1 MDAAVNDR
9 RTARRSNRIAE
20 HGIVRARVTLG
31 HEASVVDVSTT
42 GALIETHHRLLPGMT
57 IELYMETGEHRRSI
71 RGAVVRC
78 TVTQLHAGAL
88 WYRSAIAFDRPAAW
102 LDCVT
107 NDEFA
112 GGNDELDIPSRAS
125 RVSTN
130 YPGRGSQQGRRTR
143 QT

>member
-31 HEASVVDVSTT
+31 HEASVVDLSTT
-42 GALIETHHRLLPGMT
+42 GALIETHHRLLPGT
-57 IELYMETGEHRRSI
+57 AIELYMETGEHRRSI

-78 TVTQLHAGAL
+78 TVAQLHAGAL

-102 LDCVT
+102 LACVT
-107 NDEFA
+107 NDEIV
-112 GGNDELDIPSRAS
+112 GGNAELDIPCERSA
-125 RVSTN
+125 
-130 YPGRGSQQGRRTR
+130 
-143 QT
+143 

>member
-1 MDAAVNDR
+1 MDAALNDR

-31 HEASVVDVSTT
+31 HEASVVDGSTS
-42 GALIETHHRLLPGMT
+42 GALIETHHRLLPGTT

-88 WYRSAIAFDRPAAW
+88 WYRSAIAFDLPATW

-107 NDEFA
+107 NGEFA
-112 GGNDELDIPSRAS
+112 GGNNELDLPCERRA
-125 RVSTN
+125 
-130 YPGRGSQQGRRTR
+130 
-143 QT
+143 